1 MEPMHAPVEANGHT
15 PFQGPH
21 KDPRQQE
28 TPLGLMPLRL
38 LLLPGGLCVELARP
52 NMLVGRHSEA
62 DVRLALPD
70 VSRRHCRFLFQHG
83 HWKVIDLGSMNGV
96 FVNGER
102 MQEATLYD
110 GDQIRL
116 GSFLFTVRLETQ
128 TRSLQHAQEDPRSM
142 LQRISEALPNT
153 SSEADMKKRKAS

>member
-1 MEPMHAPVEANGHT
+1 MEQMHAAVEANAHSL
-15 PFQGPH
+15 QGPH
-21 KDPRQQE
+21 KDPRQE
-28 TPLGLMPLRL
+28 TPPGFNPLRL
-38 LLLPGGLCVELARP
+38 LLLPGGLCVEMTRP

-83 HWKVIDLGSMNGV
+83 NWKVIDLDSTNGV

-102 MQEATLYD
+102 MHEATLYD

-116 GSFLFTVRLETQ
+116 GSFLFAVRLEAPS
-128 TRSLQHAQEDPRSM
+128 RPMPHHSAEEGILE
-142 LQRISEALPNT
+142 RIKGALPK
-153 SSEADMKKRKAS
+153 SGVERGQRKAS

>member
-1 MEPMHAPVEANGHT
+1 MEQTNPPVEANGHML
-15 PFQGPH
+15 QGPH

-28 TPLGLMPLRL
+28 TPLGFMPLRL
-38 LLLPGGLCVELARP
+38 LLLPGGMCVELTRP

-83 HWKVIDLGSMNGV
+83 RWKIIDLCSLNGV

-102 MQEATLYD
+102 MQEATIYD

-116 GSFLFTVRLETQ
+116 GSFLFAVRLEAQ
-128 TRSLQHAQEDPRSM
+128 TRSMPPPSLEDPRGI
-142 LQRISEALPNT
+142 LQRIGDALPKTGANQG
-153 SSEADMKKRKAS
+153 KRKAS

>member
-1 MEPMHAPVEANGHT
+1 
-15 PFQGPH
+15 
-21 KDPRQQE
+21 
-28 TPLGLMPLRL
+28 MPS
-38 LLLPGGLCVELARP
+38 GLCIELTRP

-83 HWKVIDLGSMNGV
+83 HWKVIDLCSMNGV

-110 GDQIRL
+110 GDQVRL
-116 GSFLFTVRLETQ
+116 GSFLFAVRMETQ
-128 TRSLQHAQEDPRSM
+128 IRSIPPHSLEDPRDM
-142 LQRISEALPNT
+142 LQRIGEALPKT
-153 SSEADMKKRKAS
+153 SSESDMEKRKAS